1 LASLERKGNQ
11 PTQKSGKV
19 KVYIGDSF
27 MKVIGN
33 IVVTLFGL
41 LVLTLS
47 PIAPARLVDC
57 EVTEK
62 LVEKG
67 KLKDFRCT
75 VKPVITFL
83 KF

>member
-1 LASLERKGNQ
+1 MN
-11 PTQKSGKV
+11 
-19 KVYIGDSF
+19 
-27 MKVIGN
+27 VIGN
-33 IVVTLFGL
+33 IIVTLFGL
-41 LVLTLS
+41 LVLTLA

-67 KLKDFRCT
+67 KLKDFRGAA
-75 VKPVITFL
+75 KPVTTCL

>member
-19 KVYIGDSF
+19 RGYIGDSF

-33 IVVTLFGL
+33 ILVTLFGL
-41 LVLTLS
+41 LVLTLA

-67 KLKDFRCT
+67 KLQDFRCT
-75 VKPVITFL
+75 VKPDITFL